1 MLSTNQRGLVSRS
14 SRADGDVEALF
25 LQFVVRLK
33 KLTNQKRPFPRP
45 TIIKAKKPLMEK
57 MRRKRINESL
67 NELKSLILEA
77 LNKDAS
83 RYSKME
89 KADVLEMT
97 VHYLRE
103 RKRLEQKHQ
112 ALDTANFPEFRAN
125 YVQCTA
131 EIARKMTSLEA
142 NDELRENFLA
152 HLASRCQG
160 NGPTAVPVFSTESLR
175 FMAPLKP
182 VMIPFPS
189 PPPSPLQ
196 VSPVLSASSGG
207 LTRDLSPASTCRTRD
222 TGFNFS
228 SRQQQP
234 RHMNPAQSTNVWRP
248 W

>member
-1 MLSTNQRGLVSRS
+1 MATANFCNQPSDYVSKILS
-14 SRADGDVEALF
+14 E
-25 LQFVVRLK
+25 
-33 KLTNQKRPFPRP
+33 KR
-45 TIIKAKKPLMEK
+45 KAKKPLMEK
-57 MRRKRINESL
+57 MRRARINDSL
-67 NELKSLILEA
+67 NELKTLILEA

-112 ALDTANFPEFRAN
+112 ALDTANLPEFRTN
-125 YVQCTA
+125 YLQCSA
-131 EIARKMTSLEA
+131 EFSRKMTSLEA

-152 HLASRCQG
+152 HVASRCQG
-160 NGPTAVPVFSTESLR
+160 NVPNAVPVFSPDNLR
-175 FMAPLKP
+175 YMAPLKP

-196 VSPVLSASSGG
+196 VSPVLSVSSSGV
-207 LTRDLSPASTCRTRD
+207 TRDLSPASTCRTRD
-222 TGFNFS
+222 PGFNIS
-228 SRQQQP
+228 SQQQP
-234 RHMNPAQSTNVWRP
+234 RHMTPVQSATLWRP